1 MGCIFVSEIKMPD
14 LEKTKQ
20 QVDKMTELQDLLL
33 EDFIKQA
40 REGTL
45 SATDR
50 ATLVR
55 FLMANGWNLDPA
67 TLPKDLKDMLTSR
80 VDPTADLE
88 EEHPDLRL
96 VG

>member
-1 MGCIFVSEIKMPD
+1 MANKPDTIKEQVEK
-14 LEKTKQ
+14 LET
-20 QVDKMTELQDLLL
+20 LQTLLL
-33 EDFIKQA
+33 DDFIKMA

-67 TLPKDLKDMLTSR
+67 TLPQDLKDMLTSK
-80 VDPTADLE
+80 VDPEAGLD
-88 EEHPDLRL
+88 EEHPMLKL
-96 VG
+96 A